1 MPQRP
6 REHIIEDLARMQLHQ
21 TFAKVGWASENLDK
35 DYGEDILVRIFEAGK
50 ATPWS
55 FFVQSKGTDN
65 LERYMSKDQKNIFF
79 PIKSKH
85 IEHWSRFWE
94 PVVLAIYDARTETTY
109 WEVIQTYLEAVK
121 DSKHKKTRK
130 SISVHVPTDNLLDV
144 EGLQRIRNRTKNRFQ
159 RFEAQK
165 EGAEILI
172 DELSEKWG
180 VDIEYDPEFGI
191 LMLPKGEFHPEPTG
205 GHTVIAFG
213 KFASQLERIQEKH
226 GIDPESAFGNSIE
239 LMLQVV
245 KAFKNGARL
254 QIQDK
259 EGVVVEQW
267 KNIED
272 LLRHVDRQMEID
284 DD

>member
-1 MPQRP
+1 MPKRP

-21 TFAKVGWASENLDK
+21 TFAKVGWASEDLDK
-35 DYGEDILVRIFEAGK
+35 DYGEDILVRIFEDGT

-65 LERYMSKDQKNIFF
+65 LERYLSKDQKNIFF
-79 PIKSKH
+79 PIKSTH

-109 WEVIQTYLEAVK
+109 WEVIQTYLEEVK
-121 DSKHKKTRK
+121 DSKHSKPRK
-130 SISVHVPTDNLLDV
+130 SISIHVPTDNLLDV

-191 LMLPKGEFHPEPTG
+191 LMLPKGEFHQGPTG

-239 LMLQVV
+239 LTLQIV

-259 EGVVVEQW
+259 EGVVIEQW

-272 LLRHVDRQMEID
+272 LLRRVDRQMEID